1 MIKSLTEQNFFNLSA
16 HIREALK
23 ILAVPYL
30 LNQEI
35 AEDLLVVAGILTID
49 AAEMVKNVKS
59 YRVWVRRSKD
69 TWCINSQLREVAISQ
84 LEENTL
90 IIKRKVLEVLK
101 RHQPIYNIDTY
112 LASKDYY
119 LQMARLSLSIPENR
133 AEAVDL
139 LRSYFNSAELFNNH
153 ESARVISIYI
163 DENLK
168 LEDWR
173 GYPENIWKLFFVR
186 GTYAYRQGDHNTA
199 LQYLASVLEKRDTSV
214 DSVQDAVIAC
224 YYMGS
229 CYKFIGSPGNAEDV
243 FLSGIQL
250 ASTINNEN
258 ILPAFSQKVRELQ
271 FELEA
276 ITKN

>member
-1 MIKSLTEQNFFNLSA
+1 MIKSLTEQNFFNLPA
-16 HIREALK
+16 HIREGIK

-30 LNQEI
+30 LNQLI
-35 AEDLLVVAGILTID
+35 AEDLLVVSGILTTD
-49 AAEMVKNVKS
+49 AAEMVKNIKS
-59 YRVWVRRSKD
+59 YRVWERRAKD
-69 TWCINSQLREVAISQ
+69 TWFITPHLREVAISQ

-90 IIKRKVLEVLK
+90 IIKRKALEVLK

-153 ESARVISIYI
+153 ESARVISIYV

-168 LEDWR
+168 PKDWQD
-173 GYPENIWKLFFVR
+173 YPENIWKLFFVR
-186 GTYAYRQGDHNTA
+186 GTHAYRQGDHNTV
-199 LQYLASVLEKRDTSV
+199 LQYLAPVWENRDTSV

-229 CYKFIGSPGNAEDV
+229 CYRSIGSPGNAEDM
-243 FLSGIQL
+243 FLSGIKL
-250 ASTINNEN
+250 ASTINKEH
-258 ILPAFSQKVRELQ
+258 ILPAFAQKVRELQ